1 MQKARISLA
10 FFFAFRDNL
19 YPVMTMRYDSQLY
32 DLPVVD
38 RLSGDVSGFMRG
50 VVCQPGK
57 KRIEGIVFEER
68 GWLHRCHFVP
78 WQAVAVIGEKSIVI
92 DTSRKSRASKTMS
105 CPGRE
110 SRVYNSDGGY
120 IGRISNFIIDEHTGS
135 VLGMEL
141 SASVMDDLK
150 FGRKIIE
157 NTGNIMK
164 GEDFLMLVDSKDD
177 SELHERRS
185 DNEGLS

>member
-1 MQKARISLA
+1 
-10 FFFAFRDNL
+10 
-19 YPVMTMRYDSQLY
+19 MRYDSQLY

-38 RLSGDVSGFMRG
+38 RLSGDVAGFMRG

-68 GWLHRCHFVP
+68 SLLRRCHFVP
-78 WQAVAVIGEKSIVI
+78 WQAITVIGEKSIVI
-92 DTSRKSRASKTMS
+92 DTSKKNRASRTMA
-105 CPGRE
+105 CPGHE
-110 SRVYNSDGGY
+110 SKVYNSDGSY
-120 IGRISNFIIDEHTGS
+120 IGRISNYIIDERTGS
-135 VLGMEL
+135 VTGMEL

-164 GEDFLMLVDSKDD
+164 GEDFLMLMDSTPEGLTEQ
-177 SELHERRS
+177 SERRS
-185 DNEGLS
+185 EYEGLS